1 MSKRKPNDDL
11 QQRQLDQLDILQRH
25 QQQQL
30 YELAQLQQEQLQQLQ
45 QQLAI
50 PVVQELQQQQR
61 DREEQEGLEEIELQ
75 QQRDREELELEEL
88 PTVVAPPAAP
98 VAAAPV
104 VVAPITDTG
113 RKVTQR
119 TGCWRRGEI
128 VEPYV
133 IDQESVARGWAVLS
147 NTAPLWQ
154 PEQVLDPRTKA
165 GVKGRCYATGPHTSY
180 TPKNELSCTHSG
192 PCWLTS
198 INRSVSKLA
207 KALDPKLLKQRKV
220 AAVEAGQCMNCQ
232 RDTVCENCDLRL
244 ANCVDFHNHLRDWQP
259 RDTHPEYHP
268 VCWRPTLSCDNCDYE
283 TEVRSNMRRHVK
295 MANCNRPVCRWC
307 KASYSHLETHL
318 SFCTNRD
325 VHFTRFRME
334 NPRSTLILLKRNGQ
348 VKNSAEWV
356 KLYNLL
362 A

>member
-1 MSKRKPNDDL
+1 M
-11 QQRQLDQLDILQRH
+11 
-25 QQQQL
+25 
-30 YELAQLQQEQLQQLQ
+30 
-45 QQLAI
+45 
-50 PVVQELQQQQR
+50 
-61 DREEQEGLEEIELQ
+61 
-75 QQRDREELELEEL
+75 
-88 PTVVAPPAAP
+88 
-98 VAAAPV
+98 
-104 VVAPITDTG
+104 
-113 RKVTQR
+113 
-119 TGCWRRGEI
+119 
-128 VEPYV
+128 EPYV

-207 KALDPKLLKQRKV
+207 KLLKQRKV

-295 MANCNRPVCRWC
+295 MANCNRPVC
-307 KASYSHLETHL
+307 
-318 SFCTNRD
+318 
-325 VHFTRFRME
+325 
-334 NPRSTLILLKRNGQ
+334 
-348 VKNSAEWV
+348 
-356 KLYNLL
+356 
-362 A
+362 